1 MGNIQIAINIK
12 TKVPPPAAASDP
24 VTSCVDVTR
33 LTAAVDAVL
42 DPYLLHAV
50 HVQQVDVPP
59 RLCLQQ
65 RVRAAALTVGG
76 RGVAVDGAGGH
87 FSFIEGRLE
96 GRLVAGDVRH
106 DCNVHHM
113 GPLNQRVVAP

>member
-1 MGNIQIAINIK
+1 MWNIQMAINIK

-50 HVQQVDVPP
+50 RVLQVDVPP

-65 RVRAAALTVGG
+65 RVCAAATLVFSI
-76 RGVAVDGAGGH
+76 GVAVNGAGGH

-113 GPLNQRVVAP
+113 GPLH